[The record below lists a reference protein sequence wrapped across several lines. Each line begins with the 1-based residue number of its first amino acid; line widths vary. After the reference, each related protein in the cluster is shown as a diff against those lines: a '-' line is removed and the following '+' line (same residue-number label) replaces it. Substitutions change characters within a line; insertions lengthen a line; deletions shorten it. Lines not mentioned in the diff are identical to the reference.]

1 MVLLEIFDRAAMNR
15 YFPFQSKN
23 AQLQLARDQTEETD
37 EETETE
43 DVFNEERDQ
52 SLVKQKT
59 ELAAIIGRIRE
70 NANEFTIFKGDVSAA
85 DRKTLEFIVTLHC
98 IRYNV

>member
-15 YFPFQSKN
+15 YFPFQSKK
-23 AQLQLARDQTEETD
+23 AQLYFARDQTEETD